1 MFGIVTNN
9 GELKEVIS
17 AQGLKPTTQR
27 IAILDHLARNT
38 TKHLTAEQIH
48 SAMQRKTP
56 MLSLTTV
63 YNTLNSFVEA
73 GLVTALTITGT
84 EVRYEY
90 TTVSHH
96 HLLCRKCGKIIDIE
110 IQCPNARRKNINGY
124 RVDEVHGYFK
134 GICRDC
140 MNKGKGHNQ

>member
-1 MFGIVTNN
+1 MITNN
-9 GELKEVIS
+9 SGLKEVIAS
-17 AQGLKPTTQR
+17 RGLKPTAQR
-27 IAILDHLARNT
+27 IIILDHLARNMK
-38 TKHLTAEQIH
+38 KHLTAEQIH
-48 SAMQRKTP
+48 GAMRKKTP

-63 YNTLNSFVEA
+63 YNTLNSFVDA

-96 HLLCRKCGKIIDIE
+96 HLLCKHCGRIIDIE
-110 IQCPNARRKNINGY
+110 IQCPNAERKSINGY

-134 GICRDC
+134 GVCRDC
-140 MNKGKGHNQ
+140 MNKEHNQ